1 MTDRNRLYTG
11 AAIGLVAAAGL
22 GFGAARL
29 TQSPAPA
36 PGATEAA
43 APAKPSNT
51 VAMTQQ
57 ALAASQIAVAP
68 AAAGELDAAILAS
81 ATVEATPD
89 AEAVLTARAPGTVSR
104 IMVRIGDPVRAGQT
118 LALVESRD
126 ASQIAADRSAAS
138 ARVTLAARQL
148 ARERSLL
155 NQGVS
160 PRADF
165 ESAQANLAVAE
176 ADARRASAAAGAA
189 RVSGDGRSVAVV
201 SPVAGRVTNA
211 AANLGQFVAAE
222 TELFRVAD
230 PRRLQITVSVPP
242 ADAGRVR
249 EGDRVEL
256 TTNDGRTI
264 EGRVRSSTGVVDPQS
279 RTATVIVTPTAG
291 GSTLAPGQLVQARI
305 LASGGA
311 AKSGVMVP
319 QDAVQTL
326 GTESVVFVRTTQG
339 FRAQP
344 VQIGSR
350 SGGMVAIT
358 GGLAAGTPIATTNA
372 FLLKAEIEKESAE

>member
-11 AAIGLVAAAGL
+11 AAIGLVAAAAL

-36 PGATEAA
+36 PVATEAA

-51 VAMTQQ
+51 VAMTSQ

-165 ESAQANLAVAE
+165 ESAQANHAVAE

-189 RVSGDGRSVAVV
+189 RVSGDGRSVSVV

-230 PRRLQITVSVPP
+230 PRRLQITASVPP

-326 GTESVVFVRTTQG
+326 GTESVVFVRTAQG